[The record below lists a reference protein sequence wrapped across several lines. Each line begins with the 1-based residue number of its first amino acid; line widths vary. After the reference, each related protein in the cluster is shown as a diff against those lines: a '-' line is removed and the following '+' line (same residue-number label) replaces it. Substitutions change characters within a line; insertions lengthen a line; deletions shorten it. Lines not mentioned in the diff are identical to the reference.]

1 MTQQSFDFGPSHN
14 TRNPATDTS
23 SSAGIDDLISKLGSM
38 LSLTPKSNDNLA
50 EILKKAVKEGIEEA
64 QKSDARTD
72 DSEERAA
79 ARHHKEI
86 VSELKRIASLGGG
99 KGHGGGSDTD
109 EKKKDDGLSITDI
122 MKWGAVAGGVGL
134 LVANLGDLTKGIVDT
149 KNKILD
155 AKNGFLDFITSAEQ
169 MKGKLA
175 EISADAF
182 SENGAIGALAGAF
195 AGTGIIGKAVY
206 ALLGSVGGESVLTKA
221 GIGNMNNTDA
231 AGNPIIPGNVR
242 PGQPGYSLLPTDP
255 NNPNAVAPYA
265 LPSTVPYDPNNTGL
279 IAGTAMAIKGGG
291 SPLARAAKF
300 LTGYFLAEQVIP
312 EHLNNGQE
320 KPGIIPQIVEK
331 NKDTIRNIGVTTD
344 VIKRKAAEDAT
355 GAAIGG
361 TAGFMTA
368 RRMGVSGKG
377 AVIAG
382 VAGAAIGAI
391 SGDDDILNTLYE
403 SASLDN
409 MKRMTNGLLGKDINH
424 QEGAYDKKIREYD
437 EQIKELRKQR
447 FDLNVEIRKGTKDK
461 NKQQELLDRLNK
473 IKSEQT
479 NVEKEKDTFESTIDT
494 RYKESLSQRLSTV
507 PDYSDAGK
515 MNYGVDKTTGQMMAA
530 GAALGT
536 TIGAPIGLGIASPAT
551 ATLGAAAGASIVY
564 AGSKAVDAF
573 AAEIEQY
580 ISSKYKKN
588 LNIMSLVFSDISMA
602 YEVIGNY
609 ANEHPYRL
617 TAFLSAIALTS
628 ITPGSSASMFIK
640 VVKNVK
646 SMMGSGLGK
655 MLGRNALVAGEQ
667 LATFSGRELGK
678 MGAGFAGAGVFGVN
692 LMNKSDKKRED
703 FADVLTTQGNF
714 NINLQSTSNAPTGT
728 PTGEGASLN
737 TSGNPI
743 DIGAL
748 STNLPPSGANIPFRP
763 YSELNPLAGNDANG
777 FPTVLSTLVPT
788 PASPTDNL
796 RNDSSGSWGSVFG
809 NIVNGVLGGSPTAL
823 PQNPVNAPQGNA
835 PNIPTPSHTSLAGDN
850 RTFAKGKFI
859 DDGLTT
865 IITTKKGTKVE
876 VAKSRAANFEG
887 FLNELEATGYD
898 IKTITGLSNRHG
910 SKNLPHSTHNMGI
923 AIDINPN
930 QNRQASR
937 EGGPRM
943 TDMNPSLVRS
953 LAKKYDLEWGG
964 DYGRPDAMHFT
975 VDKSKRT
982 PEEDQY
988 NIRNSIFA
996 KRAMGLTGNTS
1007 QNPMGDLIGQIL
1019 RTESHG
1025 NPNAFWGD
1033 KSGKYDDL
1041 LGGKQLSQLTF
1052 AELREFQKKL
1062 TERTRGFDP
1071 KHPDKGT
1078 SAAGIGQWVGSTLFG
1093 ENYDNTGFLTDYF
1106 GGKNYDNE
1114 VFSLDRQ
1121 KDMFKSFL
1129 KSKKYGNLE
1138 GFLGSNM
1145 SSEAYATQLGN
1156 QWQGVQNPE
1165 EKQRL
1170 IATLD
1175 KLKKSP
1181 HANIDKELDNLMAQ
1195 MDSLVSTS
1203 DKFNNAMGDVG
1214 KAVKSAL
1221 SSLGD
1226 FFKNIMEEAPKLLP
1240 DELKALVDMP
1250 GVLDFLE
1257 PLFGGE
1263 SRSTLA
1269 HPTRTLEKGDIL
1281 KVKSMILGKSVE
1293 ELQAMESAK
1302 LNNVEITPL
1311 TNGNDLLYTS
1321 KRVAD
1326 NKSRANNNYLGD
1338 IINMTAAQTHQGE
1351 SVKGNI
1357 FNGAGGYT
1365 DTHHP
1370 GDRDAFAINIY
1381 SYGDGPAFYNSGGTG
1396 PFGF

>member
-79 ARHHKEI
+79 ERHHKEI
-86 VSELKRIASLGGG
+86 VNELKRIASLGGG

-122 MKWGAVAGGVGL
+122 MKWGLVAGGIAT
-134 LVANLGDLTKGIVDT
+134 LVSNLNLLGDSFTDT
-149 KNKILD
+149 TNRVLKFKND
-155 AKNGFLDFITSAEQ
+155 VGGFLTDADKFKDRLGELS
-169 MKGKLA
+169 K
-175 EISADAF
+175 DAF
-182 SENGAIGALAGAF
+182 SESGFIGMLIGAFGSKGILGKIFGAV
-195 AGTGIIGKAVY
+195 IGSA
-206 ALLGSVGGESVLTKA
+206 VGGQV
-221 GIGNMNNTDA
+221 
-231 AGNPIIPGNVR
+231 GNVM
-242 PGQPGYSLLPTDP
+242 GL
-255 NNPNAVAPYA
+255 NNPQS
-265 LPSTVPYDPNNTGL
+265 PSGSP
-279 IAGTAMAIKGGG
+279 GG
-291 SPLARAAKF
+291 SP
-300 LTGYFLAEQVIP
+300 GGSPSQ
-312 EHLNNGQE
+312 QW
-320 KPGIIPQIVEK
+320 
-331 NKDTIRNIGVTTD
+331 GVNY
-344 VIKRKAAEDAT
+344 
-355 GAAIGG
+355 
-361 TAGFMTA
+361 
-368 RRMGVSGKG
+368 
-377 AVIAG
+377 AG
-382 VAGAAIGAI
+382 VAGAAWLGKGGGSITNKAIRAFLGYELGEHLLPSYTERGEKKQTLTDRILGSGIRSGVVQYNDDGTLTTESKEGFKGAAVGGLGAMAAATRANAARKVLGAAPI
-391 SGDDDILNTLYE
+391 SGKAKLAIGGISAIVGMDFMNDDVSILDSLGTKFDLSKVKNMIGLGEPAHE
-403 SASLDN
+403 S
-409 MKRMTNGLLGKDINH
+409 
-424 QEGAYDKKIREYD
+424 QYDKKIREYD
-437 EQIKELRKQR
+437 EAIEKLKLEYNSGMMTRAEYDKDRPRNRIKVRERRETFRANIKELQKQKDDFISSSKEQLIGSLR
-447 FDLNVEIRKGTKDK
+447 EKVSGLEIDPRAGNRGFLESDEDKLIVAGAGAWAGGVALMSAPVTFGTSAVAAPVAAATASAYTAAGLSAITILC
-461 NKQQELLDRLNK
+461 NA
-473 IKSEQT
+473 
-479 NVEKEKDTFESTIDT
+479 VEKFMDEELQMGKHDFLSIAFSEPNTALKILKLYYDAHTTIAIIQI
-494 RYKESLSQRLSTV
+494 SAVAVLNLV
-507 PDYSDAGK
+507 PTKAVGALIKVAKAFKSAGFITEIAVDAGK
-515 MNYGVDKTTGQMMAA
+515 AAGIGKGVKGASGFSQIFKGPTAVKFNFPVGAGLAGDALKVGAVAGGVVAGVANTNLYPDNDTFTPLQSPYTPANIPGG
-530 GAALGT
+530 GAAL
-536 TIGAPIGLGIASPAT
+536 
-551 ATLGAAAGASIVY
+551 
-564 AGSKAVDAF
+564 
-573 AAEIEQY
+573 
-580 ISSKYKKN
+580 
-588 LNIMSLVFSDISMA
+588 
-602 YEVIGNY
+602 
-609 ANEHPYRL
+609 
-617 TAFLSAIALTS
+617 
-628 ITPGSSASMFIK
+628 
-640 VVKNVK
+640 
-646 SMMGSGLGK
+646 
-655 MLGRNALVAGEQ
+655 
-667 LATFSGRELGK
+667 
-678 MGAGFAGAGVFGVN
+678 
-692 LMNKSDKKRED
+692 
-703 FADVLTTQGNF
+703 
-714 NINLQSTSNAPTGT
+714 
-728 PTGEGASLN
+728 
-737 TSGNPI
+737 
-743 DIGAL
+743 
-748 STNLPPSGANIPFRP
+748 
-763 YSELNPLAGNDANG
+763 
-777 FPTVLSTLVPT
+777 
-788 PASPTDNL
+788 PTDNTK
-796 RNDSSGSWGSVFG
+796 NDSSGSWGNVFG
-809 NIVNGVLGGSPTAL
+809 DMANGFSGGSPTTI
-823 PQNPVNAPQGNA
+823 PQNPVNAPQGNS
-835 PNIPTPSHTSLAGDN
+835 PTTFNGKPLTHDMFKGDN
-850 RTFAKGKFI
+850 RTFDNHNFVN
-859 DDGLTT
+859 DGLTT
-865 IITTKKGTKVE
+865 VIKTNNGTQVE
-876 VAKSRAANFEG
+876 VATNRASQFLG
-887 FLNELEATGYD
+887 FLNELEGKGYKIRVTG
-898 IKTITGLSNRHG
+898 GLGNRHG
-910 SKNLPHSTHNMGI
+910 STTTPKDSLHNLGL
-923 AIDINPN
+923 AIDINPREN
-930 QNRQASR
+930 PYAKR
-937 EGGPRM
+937 EGAPLV
-943 TDMNPSLVRS
+943 TDMGNFNVGEMARRYGL
-953 LAKKYDLEWGG
+953 KWGG
-964 DYGRPDAMHFT
+964 EWDRPDAMHFE
-975 VDKSKRT
+975 VDKSLRT
-982 PEEDQY
+982 AEEDNK
-988 NIRNSIFA
+988 NIANSIFA

-1041 LGGKQLSQLTF
+1041 LGEKQLSQMTF

-1062 TERTRGFDP
+1062 TARTRGFDP

-1093 ENYDNTGFLTDYF
+1093 KNYDDTGFLKDYF
-1106 GGKNYDNE
+1106 GGKNYENE

>member
-79 ARHHKEI
+79 ERHHKEI
-86 VSELKRIASLGGG
+86 VNELKRIASLGGG
-99 KGHGGGSDTD
+99 KGYGGGSDTD
-109 EKKKDDGLSITDI
+109 EKKKDDELSFSDI
-122 MKWGAVAGGVGL
+122 IKWGVVAGGVATLISNLDL
-134 LVANLGDLTKGIVDT
+134 LTSSFNDSV
-149 KNKILD
+149 NKVIKFKD
-155 AKNGFLDFITSAEQ
+155 NVTGYITETE
-169 MKGKLA
+169 K
-175 EISADAF
+175 F
-182 SENGAIGALAGAF
+182 SERMGKIVNESFTKEGAIGLLIGAF
-195 AGTGIIGKAVY
+195 SPGGLLAKAVLGFLGLVTGGQVGAKLKEWGVDADSVSMGGMAGGLAAMKLGGPPIMRGLEFLGGF
-206 ALLGSVGGESVLTKA
+206 ALGDHVTSSFTGETSLAQKVIEQGENVIHTAPDQFTSFTSNFSLPSVANILGISNNQDTTVSDIDKEIVKLQQAIKDNKTGGLSKSEFYTQLGKKPIEEQNQIGEEIKARRKDFEKKIEELTAAKEKYIQEQEDAKDPYGAKIRQYDKEIKELKELQEKRSKMGVVGTTGDYNTRQREQIKLTAQISELEKNKEQFINENKA
-221 GIGNMNNTDA
+221 ASIADLQRSIT
-231 AGNPIIPGNVR
+231 
-242 PGQPGYSLLPTDP
+242 SLDIPTDP
-255 NNPNAVAPYA
+255 
-265 LPSTVPYDPNNTGL
+265 T
-279 IAGTAMAIKGGG
+279 AGQSNYFGASAATAI
-291 SPLARAAKF
+291 
-300 LTGYFLAEQVIP
+300 
-312 EHLNNGQE
+312 
-320 KPGIIPQIVEK
+320 
-331 NKDTIRNIGVTTD
+331 
-344 VIKRKAAEDAT
+344 AT
-355 GAAIGG
+355 GGAFGMMFGG
-361 TAGFMTA
+361 PG
-368 RRMGVSGKG
+368 G
-377 AVIAG
+377 AG
-382 VAGAAIGAI
+382 V
-391 SGDDDILNTLYE
+391 
-403 SASLDN
+403 
-409 MKRMTNGLLGKDINH
+409 
-424 QEGAYDKKIREYD
+424 
-437 EQIKELRKQR
+437 
-447 FDLNVEIRKGTKDK
+447 
-461 NKQQELLDRLNK
+461 
-473 IKSEQT
+473 
-479 NVEKEKDTFESTIDT
+479 
-494 RYKESLSQRLSTV
+494 
-507 PDYSDAGK
+507 
-515 MNYGVDKTTGQMMAA
+515 
-530 GAALGT
+530 
-536 TIGAPIGLGIASPAT
+536 
-551 ATLGAAAGASIVY
+551 GAAA
-564 AGSKAVDAF
+564 AF
-573 AAEIEQY
+573 ALDSATELFVTTIEQY
-580 ISSKYKKN
+580 IINDLKLAPINFIDLVTKSPTVAVQLLKKYADDNPAQAAFLFGTLSAAALAPGSVGKTIVGLIKN
-588 LNIMSLVFSDISMA
+588 IPTLGIKTVTYAGKGALPTAIGSVTNTSWDVFSGVGGSA
-602 YEVIGNY
+602 SR
-609 ANEHPYRL
+609 AL
-617 TAFLSAIALTS
+617 TAGGIGGSITALTLGQNDN
-628 ITPGSSASMFIK
+628 TT
-640 VVKNVK
+640 
-646 SMMGSGLGK
+646 GLP
-655 MLGRNALVAGEQ
+655 
-667 LATFSGRELGK
+667 S
-678 MGAGFAGAGVFGVN
+678 VF
-692 LMNKSDKKRED
+692 
-703 FADVLTTQGNF
+703 
-714 NINLQSTSNAPTGT
+714 
-728 PTGEGASLN
+728 
-737 TSGNPI
+737 NP
-743 DIGAL
+743 
-748 STNLPPSGANIPFRP
+748 
-763 YSELNPLAGNDANG
+763 
-777 FPTVLSTLVPT
+777 LVPT
-788 PASPTDNL
+788 PSLPTAPSLPGGGAALPTDNT
-796 RNDSSGSWGSVFG
+796 RNDSSGSWGNVFG
-809 NIVNGVLGGSPTAL
+809 DMVNRFSGGSFTAI
-823 PQNPVNAPQGNA
+823 PQNPVNVPQGNA
-835 PNIPTPSHTSLAGDN
+835 PTTFNGKPLTHDMFKGDN
-850 RTFAKGKFI
+850 RTFDNHNFVN
-859 DDGLTT
+859 DGLTT
-865 IITTKKGTKVE
+865 VIKTNKGTQIE
-876 VAKSRAANFEG
+876 VATNRASQFLG
-887 FLNELEATGYD
+887 FLNELEGKGYN
-898 IKTITGLSNRHG
+898 IRVKGGLGNRHG
-910 SKNLPHSTHNMGI
+910 STTTPKDSLHNLGL
-923 AIDINPN
+923 AIDINP
-930 QNRQASR
+930 R
-937 EGGPRM
+937 ENPYAKHAGAPLV
-943 TDMNPSLVRS
+943 TDMG
-953 LAKKYDLEWGG
+953 KYNVGAMARRYGLKWGG
-964 DYGRPDAMHFT
+964 EWDRPDAMHFE
-975 VDKSKRT
+975 VDKSLRT
-982 PEEDQY
+982 AEEDNK
-988 NIRNSIFA
+988 NIANSIFA

-1007 QNPMGDLIGQIL
+1007 QNPMEDLIGQIL

-1041 LGGKQLSQLTF
+1041 LGRKQLSQLTF

-1093 ENYDNTGFLTDYF
+1093 ENYDNTGFLKDYF